1 MVEIHASAIVSPKA
15 QLGEDVS
22 VGPFAIIEDG
32 VVIGARTR
40 VASHVLVASGTKV
53 GEECVLHHGAVIGTI
68 PQDLKFEGEETT
80 LEVGDRT
87 VIREFATLNRGT
99 KHRWKTVVGSDC
111 LLMAYAHVAHDCFLG
126 DHVIMANS
134 VGLGGHVTIE
144 EYAILGGF
152 AKVHQF
158 ARIGRHSFVGA
169 GFRVSKDVVPYVKV
183 AGDPLK
189 PVGLNTIGLKRR
201 GFSDEVLA
209 VLGQAYRMLFR
220 SGMNTS
226 QALERMREELE
237 PTEEVKVLICFIEE
251 SERGIVK

>member
-1 MVEIHASAIVSPKA
+1 MVEMHPSAIVGPEA
-15 QLGEDVS
+15 ELGEGVS
-22 VGPFAIIEDG
+22 VGPFSIVEDG

-40 VASHVLVASGTKV
+40 IASCVLVARGTRL
-53 GEECVLHHGAVIGTI
+53 GEACEIHHGAVVGTA

-80 LEVGDRT
+80 LDVGDRT

-99 KHRWKTVVGSDC
+99 KHRWKTVVGNDC
-111 LLMAYAHVAHDCFLG
+111 LLMAYAHVAHDCLLG

-144 EYAILGGF
+144 DYVILGAF

-158 ARIGRHSFVGA
+158 ARIGRHGFVGA
-169 GFRVSKDVVPYVKV
+169 GFRVSKDVAPYIKA

-189 PVGLNTIGLKRR
+189 PAGLNTIGLKRR
-201 GFSDEVLA
+201 GFSPEVLA
-209 VLGQAYRMLFR
+209 VLARAYRILFR
-220 SGMNTS
+220 SGLNTS

-237 PTEEVKVLICFIEE
+237 PTEEVKALIRFIEE

>member
-1 MVEIHASAIVSPKA
+1 MEIHPSAIVGPEA
-15 QLGEDVS
+15 ELGEGVS
-22 VGPFAIIEDG
+22 VGPFSIVEDG

-40 VASHVLVASGTKV
+40 VAGHVLVARGTRL
-53 GEECVLHHGAVIGTI
+53 GEECVLHHGAVVGTI

-111 LLMAYAHVAHDCFLG
+111 LLMAYAHVAHDCLLG

-134 VGLGGHVTIE
+134 VALGGHVTIE
-144 EYAILGGF
+144 DYAFLGAF

-158 ARIGRHSFVGA
+158 TRIGRHSFVGA
-169 GFRVSKDVVPYVKV
+169 GFRVSKDVVPYVKA

-189 PVGLNTIGLKRR
+189 PAGLNTIGLKRR
-201 GFSDEVLA
+201 GFSPEVLA
-209 VLGQAYRMLFR
+209 ALERAYRILFR
-220 SGMNTS
+220 SGLNTS

-237 PTEEVKVLICFIEE
+237 PTEEVKALIRFIEE